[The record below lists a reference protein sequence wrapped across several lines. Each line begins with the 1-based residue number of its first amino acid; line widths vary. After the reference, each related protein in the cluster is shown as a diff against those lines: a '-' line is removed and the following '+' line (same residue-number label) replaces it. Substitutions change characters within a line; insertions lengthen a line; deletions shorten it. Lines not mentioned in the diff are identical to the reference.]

1 MVFIVLTHG
10 LLILYNLIIIS
21 FDQTSLTKNVI
32 FLDFVI
38 LFCHLLRDI
47 VSYLYFKKHY
57 MRFITVIFLLL
68 SLSIS
73 VMAQKKLTIS
83 GYLKDA
89 SSGEDLIGASVFIKE
104 TMKGTTANTYGFFSF
119 SLDPG
124 EYTLVASYVGFDTY
138 EQKIS
143 LTEDVRINI
152 NLTPTAIEMEGVTV
166 TGEKSTNTESTEMGR
181 ATIDIEK
188 VKSLPAFMGEA
199 DPMKTIQLLP
209 GVLAAGEG
217 NSGFYVRGGGPDQN
231 LILLDEAVVYN
242 ASHLFGFFSVFNA
255 DAVKNIEL
263 YKGTMPSNFGGR
275 LASVVDVTMKDGNN
289 QKFEVDGGVG
299 LIASRLTVQGPIKK
313 NKASFLVSG
322 RRTYIDVVSRPL
334 IKESSPFKGS
344 GYYFYD
350 LNAKLNYKFSDKDR
364 VYLSGYLGK
373 DKFYFNDREAGFEA
387 EIPWGN
393 ATATARWN
401 HLYSDK
407 LFSNLSLIYSKYD
420 FSFGAIQDQFEFKLF
435 SGIQDYNAKLDYHWF
450 PANRHKV
457 KFGANY
463 VYHTFIPSNA
473 TARSGEVTFN
483 TGDIVKLFG
492 HEGAVYFSDDFDVTE
507 KFRLNVGARY
517 SGFAHMGPFTRYL
530 KDPTTGQNS
539 DTIVYNRGDVVKFY
553 HGIEPR
559 ISMRYA
565 INKTSSVKAA
575 YTHNLQYIH
584 LASLSTVSLPT
595 DVWVPVTDRT
605 KPQIG
610 DQYSVGYFK
619 NFKQDMYEASVE
631 VYYKTMKNQVEYREG
646 AQPDDDVR
654 DNIDNNFVFGKG
666 WSYGA
671 EFFLKKR
678 HGDFNGWIG
687 YTLAWTKRQF
697 DDINLGEVFYAKFD
711 RRNDVSVALT
721 YDYKKWTF
729 GLVFIYATGN
739 AITLPNSWYIIDNT
753 ITYEYAAR
761 NSIRMIPY
769 HRLDLSATYHFK
781 KREKFSSEL
790 NISVYNVYSRLNPY
804 FLYINTEGDPYN
816 GSLTIKAKQVSLF
829 PILPSV
835 TYNFKF

>member
-1 MVFIVLTHG
+1 
-10 LLILYNLIIIS
+10 
-21 FDQTSLTKNVI
+21 
-32 FLDFVI
+32 
-38 LFCHLLRDI
+38 
-47 VSYLYFKKHY
+47 
-57 MRFITVIFLLL
+57 MRFITVIFLFL
-68 SLSIS
+68 SFSIS
-73 VMAQKKLTIS
+73 VTAQKKVTIS
-83 GYLKDA
+83 GYLKDV

-124 EYTLVASYVGFDTY
+124 EYTLIASYVGFDTY

-152 NLTPTAIEMEGVTV
+152 NLTPTAIEMKDVVV

-181 ATIDIEK
+181 ATIDMDK

-322 RRTYIDVVSRPL
+322 RRTYIDVVARPL
-334 IKESSPFKGS
+334 VKESSPFKGT

-373 DKFYFNDREAGFEA
+373 DKFYFKDSDAGFEA

-559 ISMRYA
+559 MSMRYA

-619 NFKQDMYEASVE
+619 NLKQDMYEASVE

-646 AQPDDDVR
+646 AQPDDDVL

-721 YDYKKWTF
+721 YNYKKWTF

-753 ITYEYAAR
+753 ITYEYAPR
-761 NSIRMIPY
+761 NTIRMIPY

>member
-1 MVFIVLTHG
+1 
-10 LLILYNLIIIS
+10 
-21 FDQTSLTKNVI
+21 
-32 FLDFVI
+32 
-38 LFCHLLRDI
+38 
-47 VSYLYFKKHY
+47 
-57 MRFITVIFLLL
+57 MRFFTLFLLL
-68 SLSIS
+68 FLTFDA
-73 VMAQKKLTIS
+73 MAQKKVTVS

-89 SSGEDLIGASVFIKE
+89 DSGEDLIGASVYIKE
-104 TMKGTTANTYGFFSF
+104 NTKGTVTNTYGFFSF
-119 SLDPG
+119 SIEPG
-124 EYTLVASYVGFDTY
+124 DYTLMASYIGYDNY
-138 EQKIS
+138 EEKIS
-143 LTEDVRINI
+143 LTEDLRVNI
-152 NLTPTAIEMEGVTV
+152 NLKATAIEMQSVTV
-166 TGEKSTNTESTEMGR
+166 TGEKSNNTESTEMGR
-181 ATIDIEK
+181 ATINMET

-289 QKFEVDGGVG
+289 QKYEVDGGIG

-313 NKASFLVSG
+313 NVSSFLVSG
-322 RRTYIDVVSRPL
+322 RRTYIDVIMQPF

-350 LNAKLNYKFSDKDR
+350 LNAKVNYRFSDKDR
-364 VYLSGYLGK
+364 LYLSGYFGK
-373 DKFYFNDREAGFEA
+373 DKFYFKDAEAGFES

-393 ATATARWN
+393 ATATVRWN
-401 HLYSDK
+401 HLYNDK

-420 FSFGAIQDQFEFKLF
+420 FSFGAIQDQFEFRLF
-435 SGIQDYNAKLDYHWF
+435 SGIQDYNAKLDYSWF
-450 PANRHKV
+450 PAGRHRV
-457 KFGANY
+457 KFGGNY
-463 VYHTFIPSNA
+463 VFHTFIPSNA
-473 TARSGEVTFN
+473 TARSGDVTFN
-483 TGDIVKLFG
+483 TGDIVKLYG
-492 HEGAVYFSDDFDVTE
+492 HEGAVYIGDDYDVTE
-507 KFRLNVGARY
+507 KLRINIGARY
-517 SGFAHMGPFTRYL
+517 SGFGHVGEFTRYI
-530 KDPTTGQNS
+530 KDPTTNENS
-539 DTIVYNRGDVVKFY
+539 DTIVYGKGDLVKFY

-559 ISMRYA
+559 ASLRYT

-610 DQYSVGYFK
+610 DQISVGYFK
-619 NFKQDMYEASVE
+619 NFKEDMYETSVE
-631 VYYKTMKNQVEYREG
+631 VYYKSMQNQVEYREG
-646 AQPDDDVR
+646 AQPDDDVL

-678 HGDFNGWIG
+678 HGKFNGWIG
-687 YTLAWTKRQF
+687 YTLAWTKRKF
-697 DDINLGEVFYAKFD
+697 DDLNFGEEFYAKFD
-711 RRNDVSVALT
+711 RRHDLSVALT
-721 YDYKKWTF
+721 YDLNDRITF
-729 GLVFIYATGN
+729 GLVFIYASGN
-739 AITLPNSWYIIDNT
+739 AITLPNSWYLIDNT
-753 ITYEYAAR
+753 ITYEFAPR

-769 HRLDLSATYHFK
+769 HRLDLSMTYKFK
-781 KREKFSSEL
+781 KREKFNSDL
-790 NISVYNVYSRLNPY
+790 NVSVYNAYSRMNPY
-804 FLYINTEGDPYN
+804 FLYIDTSGDPYN
-816 GSLTIKAKQVSLF
+816 GDLTIKAKQVSLF
-829 PILPSV
+829 PILPSI
-835 TYNFKF
+835 TYNFRF

>member
-1 MVFIVLTHG
+1 
-10 LLILYNLIIIS
+10 
-21 FDQTSLTKNVI
+21 
-32 FLDFVI
+32 
-38 LFCHLLRDI
+38 
-47 VSYLYFKKHY
+47 
-57 MRFITVIFLLL
+57 MRFITVIFIFI
-68 SLSIS
+68 SFSIS
-73 VMAQKKLTIS
+73 VTAQKKVTIS
-83 GYLKDA
+83 GYLKDV
-89 SSGEDLIGASVFIKE
+89 SSGEDLIGASIFIKE

-119 SLDPG
+119 SLNPG

-138 EQKIS
+138 EQKIN
-143 LTEDVRINI
+143 LTEDIRINI
-152 NLTPTAIEMEGVTV
+152 NLNPTAIQMTDVIV

-181 ATIDIEK
+181 ATIDMDK

-322 RRTYIDVVSRPL
+322 RRTYIDVVARPF
-334 IKESSPFKGS
+334 IKESSPFKGT

-373 DKFYFNDREAGFEA
+373 DKFYFKDSDAGFEA

-517 SGFAHMGPFTRYL
+517 SGFAHVGPFTRYL

-559 ISMRYA
+559 MSMRYA

-619 NFKQDMYEASVE
+619 NLKQDMYEASVE

-646 AQPDDDVR
+646 AQPDDDVL

-678 HGDFNGWIG
+678 YGDFNGWIG

-721 YDYKKWTF
+721 YNYKKWTF

>member
-1 MVFIVLTHG
+1 
-10 LLILYNLIIIS
+10 
-21 FDQTSLTKNVI
+21 
-32 FLDFVI
+32 
-38 LFCHLLRDI
+38 
-47 VSYLYFKKHY
+47 

>member
-1 MVFIVLTHG
+1 
-10 LLILYNLIIIS
+10 
-21 FDQTSLTKNVI
+21 
-32 FLDFVI
+32 
-38 LFCHLLRDI
+38 
-47 VSYLYFKKHY
+47 
-57 MRFITVIFLLL
+57 
-68 SLSIS
+68 
-73 VMAQKKLTIS
+73 MAQKKLTIS

>member
-1 MVFIVLTHG
+1 MRFI
-10 LLILYNLIIIS
+10 S
-21 FDQTSLTKNVI
+21 VI
-32 FLDFVI
+32 FL
-38 LFCHLLRDI
+38 
-47 VSYLYFKKHY
+47 
-57 MRFITVIFLLL
+57 FIFF
-68 SLSIS
+68 SIS
-73 VMAQKKLTIS
+73 VTAQKKVTIS
-83 GYLKDA
+83 GYLKDV

-124 EYTLVASYVGFDTY
+124 EYTLIASYVGFDTY

-152 NLTPTAIEMEGVTV
+152 NLTPTAIEMKDVVV

-181 ATIDIEK
+181 ATIDMDK

-322 RRTYIDVVSRPL
+322 RRTYIDVVARPF
-334 IKESSPFKGS
+334 IKESSPFKGT

-373 DKFYFNDREAGFEA
+373 DKFYFKDSDAGFEA

-559 ISMRYA
+559 MSMRYA

-646 AQPDDDVR
+646 AQPDDDVL

-711 RRNDVSVALT
+711 RRNDISVALT
-721 YDYKKWTF
+721 YNYKKWTF

-790 NISVYNVYSRLNPY
+790 NISIYNVYSRLNPY

>member
-1 MVFIVLTHG
+1 
-10 LLILYNLIIIS
+10 
-21 FDQTSLTKNVI
+21 
-32 FLDFVI
+32 
-38 LFCHLLRDI
+38 
-47 VSYLYFKKHY
+47 
-57 MRFITVIFLLL
+57 MRFITVIFLFL
-68 SLSIS
+68 SCSIS
-73 VMAQKKLTIS
+73 VTAQKKVTIS
-83 GYLKDA
+83 GYLKDV

-124 EYTLVASYVGFDTY
+124 EYTLIASYVGFDTY

-152 NLTPTAIEMEGVTV
+152 NLTPTAIEMKDVVV

-181 ATIDIEK
+181 ATIDIDK

-209 GVLAAGEG
+209 GVLSAGEG

-322 RRTYIDVVSRPL
+322 RRTYIDVVARPF
-334 IKESSPFKGS
+334 IKESSPFKGT

-373 DKFYFNDREAGFEA
+373 DKFYFKDSDAGFEA

-559 ISMRYA
+559 MSMRYA

-619 NFKQDMYEASVE
+619 NLKQDMYEASVE

-646 AQPDDDVR
+646 AQPDDDVL

-711 RRNDVSVALT
+711 RRNDASVALT
-721 YDYKKWTF
+721 YNYKKWTF

-753 ITYEYAAR
+753 ITYEYAPR
-761 NSIRMIPY
+761 NTIRMIPY

>member
-1 MVFIVLTHG
+1 MRYILSLF
-10 LLILYNLIIIS
+10 LILSIG
-21 FDQTSLTKNVI
+21 
-32 FLDFVI
+32 
-38 LFCHLLRDI
+38 
-47 VSYLYFKKHY
+47 
-57 MRFITVIFLLL
+57 L
-68 SLSIS
+68 SANS
-73 VMAQKKLTIS
+73 QKKVTIS

-89 SSGEDLIGASVFIKE
+89 STGEDLIGASVFIKE
-104 TMKGTTANTYGFFSF
+104 TMKGTTANNYGFFSF

-124 EYTLVASYVGFDTY
+124 EYTLVASYVGYNPY
-138 EQKIS
+138 EEKIK

-152 NLTPTAIEMEGVTV
+152 NLTPTAIEMTDVVV
-166 TGEKSTNTESTEMGR
+166 TGEKSTNTESTDMGR

-289 QKFEVDGGVG
+289 QKFEVDGGIG

-313 NKASFLVSG
+313 NKSSFLISG

-334 IKESSPFKGS
+334 VKESSPFKGS

-350 LNAKLNYKFSDKDR
+350 INAKLNYKFSDKDR

-373 DKFYFNDREAGFEA
+373 DKFYFKDADAGFES

-420 FSFGAIQDQFEFKLF
+420 FSFGAVQDQFEFKLF
-435 SGIQDYNAKLDYHWF
+435 SGIQDYNAKMDFNWF
-450 PANRHKV
+450 PAGRHRV

-483 TGDIVKLFG
+483 TGDIVKLYG

-507 KFRLNVGARY
+507 KFRLNIGARY
-517 SGFAHMGPFTRYL
+517 SGFAHMGPFTRYI
-530 KDPTTGQNS
+530 KDPTTGSNS
-539 DTIVYNRGDVVKFY
+539 DTIVYDKGDVVKFY

-559 ISMRYA
+559 MSLRYSL
-565 INKTSSVKAA
+565 NKTSSIKAS

-610 DQYSVGYFK
+610 DQFSVGYFK
-619 NFKQDMYEASVE
+619 NFKDDMYETSVE
-631 VYYKTMKNQVEYREG
+631 VYYKTMQNQVEYREG

-678 HGDFNGWIG
+678 HGKFNGWIG

-711 RRNDVSVALT
+711 RRHDVSVALT

-729 GLVFIYATGN
+729 GLVFIYASGN

-769 HRLDLSATYHFK
+769 HRLDLSATYKFK

-790 NISVYNVYSRLNPY
+790 NISIYNVYSRLNPY
-804 FLYINTEGDPYN
+804 FLYINTEGDPYQ
-816 GSLTIKAKQVSLF
+816 GTLTIKAKQVSLF

>member
-1 MVFIVLTHG
+1 MRLLTT
-10 LLILYNLIIIS
+10 IL
-21 FDQTSLTKNVI
+21 
-32 FLDFVI
+32 
-38 LFCHLLRDI
+38 
-47 VSYLYFKKHY
+47 
-57 MRFITVIFLLL
+57 LLL
-68 SLSIS
+68 SIS
-73 VMAQKKLTIS
+73 FSADAQKKVTIS

-89 SSGEDLIGASVFIKE
+89 SSGEDLIGASVYIKE
-104 TMKGTTANTYGFFSF
+104 TMKGTVANTYGFYSF
-119 SLDPG
+119 SLDAG
-124 EYTLVASYVGFDTY
+124 EYTLVATYVGYNPY

-209 GVLAAGEG
+209 GVLSAGEG

-334 IKESSPFKGS
+334 VKDSSPFKGS

-373 DKFYFNDREAGFEA
+373 DKFYFKDADAGFEA

-483 TGDIVKLFG
+483 TGEIVKLFG

-507 KFRLNVGARY
+507 NLRLNLGARY
-517 SGFAHMGPFTRYL
+517 SGFAHVGPFTRYI
-530 KDPTTGQNS
+530 KDPTTGRNS
-539 DTIVYNRGDVVKFY
+539 DTIVYDKGDVVKFY

-559 ISMRYA
+559 MSLRYS

-678 HGDFNGWIG
+678 HGAFNGWIG
-687 YTLAWTKRQF
+687 YTLAWTKRKF
-697 DDINLGEVFYAKFD
+697 EDINLGETFYAKFD

-769 HRLDLSATYHFK
+769 HRLDLSATYKFK

>member
-1 MVFIVLTHG
+1 MHFI
-10 LLILYNLIIIS
+10 S
-21 FDQTSLTKNVI
+21 
-32 FLDFVI
+32 
-38 LFCHLLRDI
+38 
-47 VSYLYFKKHY
+47 
-57 MRFITVIFLLL
+57 VIFLLI
-68 SLSIS
+68 SFSIS
-73 VMAQKKLTIS
+73 VTAQKKVTIS
-83 GYLKDA
+83 GYLKDV

-124 EYTLVASYVGFDTY
+124 EYTLIASYVGFDTY

-275 LASVVDVTMKDGNN
+275 LASVVDVTMKEGNN

-313 NKASFLVSG
+313 SKASFLVSG

-539 DTIVYNRGDVVKFY
+539 DTVVYNRGDVVKFY

-559 ISMRYA
+559 MSLRYT